1 MNTTCIKI
9 EGGLLAPDF
18 LEAIADAEGQKAAD
32 FGIEGRRTLVDEV
45 SSLWSDVRSY
55 WDAFQRRLQR
65 QSSES
70 LTTITREQWMIPL
83 LEALGYRLTYHPQ
96 GVEIEGR
103 NYRISHRTGA
113 TEDDLPIHIEPFD
126 QDLGSRPPSG
136 RSGMAPHAMLQD
148 YLNRTE
154 HLWGIVTNGSTLRLL
169 RDSSYF
175 TRPSYIEFDLRQM
188 LEGERLDEFFL
199 FYRLVHRT
207 RLPRNAEDGPNCL
220 LEKYHQLGIEQGG
233 RIRDGLRNAVEQ
245 AIVTFANGFL
255 AHPRNE
261 QLREDLRSGS
271 ISATDFYQQLL
282 YLIYRLL
289 FLMVAEERGLL
300 SGGDGGHHSA
310 REYFTVQRLRALA
323 DEPLSAPERFSDL
336 YLNLRAL
343 FYSLCNE
350 EFAAA
355 LGLPPLNG
363 ELFDCARTSALSDAY
378 LNNRDLL
385 TAMHTLS
392 WFVPRDQRVPTRVNY
407 RHLDVEELGSVY
419 ESLLDLQPIVE
430 EHGGRLNFRFG
441 SGTERKTTGSY
452 YTRPELVQE
461 LIKSALVPVIEDRL
475 ASPPAPSPQCGE
487 GMPRGSGAGVRPKVE
502 PVPGYVYDLA
512 RKLRKEGTDSEN
524 LLWQCLRDRQ
534 LAGHKFHRQ
543 HPLGRYIA
551 DFYCA
556 EARLV
561 VELDGAPHREQRQ
574 AEYDQLRDEE
584 IAKRGLTVLRIQ
596 SADVQRDPQSV
607 LNTIARHLTP
617 SSPSSPSPPSG
628 EGAGGEVDPR
638 EAALLG
644 LKVCDPACGSGHFLL
659 AAARRIG
666 TELAKVRTG
675 EEAPAPDAVREAV
688 RDVITHCIY
697 GVDKNPLAVDLCK
710 VALWI
715 EGHSGGK
722 PLTFLDHRIRC
733 GDSLVGVFDLKVLEE
748 GIPDAAFDP
757 VSGDDRK
764 LASAIK
770 KRNKKE
776 RTGQHG
782 FAFDTAAEVHDL
794 VEERR
799 ELETLHDDTPEDIH
813 RKRAAWER
821 LQRDGG
827 PLWRERMACHLWTA
841 AFFSEL
847 TKEAQDGQRIPTTG
861 DLRRFL
867 QDPNA
872 VDARLRGHAWAL
884 GVRNRFFHWP
894 IEFPEVFAPH
904 PRPSDAPSPLVER
917 GSGGEVTGGF
927 DCILSNPPWEMIQ
940 LEEQEFFATRD
951 PEIAKAPN
959 KAARERLIQRLAQKE
974 PALLRHF
981 RTELHAA
988 DALSKYLRQ
997 GPRFALT
1004 GRGRINT
1011 YAVFAELC
1019 RRALGPQGRAGIIV
1033 PTGIATDD
1041 TTKEFFRDLMAT
1053 GSLARVIGFENEAF
1067 IFPAVHHAFKFCAL
1081 AAAGRGL
1088 AEGEADFVFFCRYFP
1103 QVQDQRR
1110 HFRLSAADIR
1120 LLNPNTGTCPVF
1132 RTRADAELTKAI
1144 YRRVPVL
1151 VNEATG
1157 QDPWGVTLRQ
1167 GLFNMSSDSGLFAT
1181 APGPGLVPLYEAK
1194 MIWHY
1199 DHRYGTYE
1207 GATRAQLNAGTL
1219 PRLSDEQR
1227 QDPACRV
1234 RPRYWVSQAEVE
1246 QRLRD
1251 WPHGWLLGFRDITSS
1266 VVERTAI
1273 FSLIPRVG
1281 VGHKFPLLL
1290 TGEGIRPSRVL
1301 SLASCCSSF
1310 VFDYVARQKVGG
1322 TSLGFFILRQ
1332 LPVLPPSAYTAA
1344 DLLFIV
1350 PRVVELTYTAWDIKA
1365 FADDVWRE
1373 TSPPSPLSTSGEGES
1388 SGSETG
1394 VRLRQALQQQW
1405 EANRSETG
1413 GHEWNPPEWAEIAA
1427 DGCPLPPF
1435 KWSDD
1440 RRAVLRAELDAWYA
1454 RLYGLTR
1461 KQLRYI
1467 LDPHGLSE
1475 RELADILDPW
1485 EDPSCSGPHLLPAE
1499 PALDFPGE
1507 TFRVLKEREEK
1518 QFGEYRTRRLVL
1530 EAWQRQETQWQ
1541 ERR

>member
-18 LEAIADAEGQKAAD
+18 LETIADAEGQKPGD

-65 QSSES
+65 QSTES
-70 LTTITREQWMIPL
+70 LTTITREQWVSPL
-83 LEALGYRLTYHPQ
+83 LDALGYKLTYQQQ
-96 GVEIEGR
+96 GVEIDGR
-103 NYRISHRTGA
+103 NYRVSHRTGDSD
-113 TEDDLPIHIEPFD
+113 EDLPVHIEPFD

-136 RSGMAPHAMLQD
+136 RGIMSPHAMLQD
-148 YLNRTE
+148 YLNRSE
-154 HLWGIVTNGSTLRLL
+154 HLWAIVTNGSTLRLL

-175 TRPSYIEFDLRQM
+175 TRPSYVEFDLRQM

-207 RLPRNAEDGPNCL
+207 RLPKKMSDGPDCL

-245 AIVTFANGFL
+245 AIVIFANGFL

-261 QLREDLRSGS
+261 ELRERLYAGTL
-271 ISATDFYQQLL
+271 APAAFYQQLL

-300 SGGDGGHHSA
+300 SGGDGEEHPA
-310 REYFTVQRLRALA
+310 RQYFTVQRLRALA
-323 DEPLSAPERFSDL
+323 DEPLSAPERFCDL

-343 FYSLCNE
+343 FHSLCDPK
-350 EFAAA
+350 AAQL

-363 ELFDCARTSALSDAY
+363 ELFDCDRTSALGDAY
-378 LNNRDLL
+378 LNNRHLL

-430 EHGGRLNFRFG
+430 EQNGRLTFRFG
-441 SGTERKTTGSY
+441 AGTERKTTGSY

-475 ASPPAPSPQCGE
+475 QAAKPQE
-487 GMPRGSGAGVRPKVE
+487 
-502 PVPGYVYDLA
+502 
-512 RKLRKEGTDSEN
+512 
-524 LLWQCLRDRQ
+524 
-534 LAGHKFHRQ
+534 
-543 HPLGRYIA
+543 
-551 DFYCA
+551 
-556 EARLV
+556 
-561 VELDGAPHREQRQ
+561 
-574 AEYDQLRDEE
+574 
-584 IAKRGLTVLRIQ
+584 
-596 SADVQRDPQSV
+596 
-607 LNTIARHLTP
+607 
-617 SSPSSPSPPSG
+617 
-628 EGAGGEVDPR
+628 R

-644 LKVCDPACGSGHFLL
+644 LTVCDPACGSGHFLL

-733 GDSLVGVFDLKVLEE
+733 GDSLVGVFDLSVLEE

-770 KRNKKE
+770 KRNKQE
-776 RTGQHG
+776 RTGQVSLPL
-782 FAFDTAAEVHDL
+782 DVAAEVHDL

-799 ELETLHDDTPEDIH
+799 ELETLHDDTPEEVH
-813 RKRAAWER
+813 RKREAWVR

-827 PLWRERMACHLWTA
+827 TLWRERMACHLWTA

-847 TKEAQDGQRIPTTG
+847 TQEAVDGHRIPTTE

-867 QDPNA
+867 QSPVSVPRNEI
-872 VDARLRGHAWAL
+872 AWYEGIAF
-884 GVRNRFFHWP
+884 RNRFFHWP
-894 IEFPEVFAPH
+894 LEFPEVF
-904 PRPSDAPSPLVER
+904 ER
-917 GSGGEVTGGF
+917 GGF
-927 DCILSNPPWEMIQ
+927 DCVLSNPPWDQMQ
-940 LEEQEFFATRD
+940 FDPQEYFSARA
-951 PEIAKAPN
+951 PEVAAAPN
-959 KAARERLIQRLAQKE
+959 MAARERMIE
-974 PALLRHF
+974 
-981 RTELHAA
+981 
-988 DALSKYLRQ
+988 ALSTSSPDLHREFASAQADSDRAK
-997 GPRFALT
+997 RFVHASDRFPLT
-1004 GRGRINT
+1004 EFGRVNL
-1011 YAVFAELC
+1011 APLFAELS
-1019 RRALGPQGRAGIIV
+1019 RGLIAPVAQGGLIL
-1033 PTGIATDD
+1033 PTGIATDSF
-1041 TTKEFFRDLMAT
+1041 TSRFFADIMAS
-1053 GSLARVIGFENEAF
+1053 GQVARLLGMDNEAMF
-1067 IFPAVHHAFKFCAL
+1067 FFPGIDHRNTFCILTLTGVGKPVWDPVFTFRCSRLEDTRRPERRYRLDAESIAV
-1081 AAAGRGL
+1081 
-1088 AEGEADFVFFCRYFP
+1088 
-1103 QVQDQRR
+1103 
-1110 HFRLSAADIR
+1110 
-1120 LLNPNTGTCPVF
+1120 LNPNTRTCPVF
-1132 RTRADAELTKAI
+1132 RTCADAELSKTI
-1144 YRRVPVL
+1144 YRAVPVL
-1151 VNEATG
+1151 VDEAKSNS
-1157 QDPWGVTLRQ
+1157 PWGITEMLMFMMNTGSRV
-1167 GLFNMSSDSGLFAT
+1167 FEN
-1181 APGPGLVPLYEAK
+1181 APGLTALGLRVSGNRFVGEASRYLPLYEGK
-1194 MIWHY
+1194 MLYHF

-1207 GATRAQLNAGTL
+1207 NATEANIREGSLPQLPAA
-1219 PRLSDEQR
+1219 RKE
-1227 QDPACRV
+1227 DPCCELL
-1234 RPRYWVSQAEVE
+1234 PRYWVAEDHVAD
-1246 QRLRD
+1246 RLRNYTRR
-1251 WPHGWLLGFRDITSS
+1251 WFLAFREVTNSI
-1266 VVERTAI
+1266 VERTAV
-1273 FSLIPRVG
+1273 FAALPRVA
-1281 VGHKFPLLL
+1281 VGHKAPLLM
-1290 TGEGIRPSRVL
+1290 TGDGVPAPKVACLLAASN
-1301 SLASCCSSF
+1301 SLA
-1310 VFDYVARQKVGG
+1310 FDYAARQKVGG
-1322 TSLGFFILRQ
+1322 TSLSLFILKQ
-1332 LPVLPPSAYTAA
+1332 LPMPTPDAYSAA

-1373 TSPPSPLSTSGEGES
+1373 SGEWRMANGERQNGDAQDHSPLATHHSPA
-1388 SGSETG
+1388 
-1394 VRLRQALQQQW
+1394 LRAALEAQW

-1413 GHEWNPPEWAEIAA
+1413 GHEWAPPEWAEIAA

-1440 RRAVLRAELDAWYA
+1440 RRAVLRAGLDAWYA

-1485 EDPSCSGPHLLPAE
+1485 EDPTCQGPHLLPAE

-1507 TFRVLKEREEK
+1507 TFRVLKEKEEK
-1518 QFGEYRTRRLVL
+1518 AYGEYRTRRLVL
-1530 EAWQRQETQWQ
+1530 EAWGRQE
-1541 ERR
+1541 EAFSRRGDASHGVLR